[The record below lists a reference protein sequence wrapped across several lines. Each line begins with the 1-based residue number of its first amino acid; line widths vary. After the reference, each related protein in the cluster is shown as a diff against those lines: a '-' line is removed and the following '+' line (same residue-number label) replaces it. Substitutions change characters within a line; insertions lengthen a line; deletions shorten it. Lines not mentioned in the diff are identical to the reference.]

1 MGERCKSFEVGHGGD
16 RVLPEIA
23 RCQVRG
29 RRIAT
34 EDVLNSLSA
43 ETTGGAVCSASF
55 DQIVTKKMA
64 FASTKLRQSG
74 ALYAREP

>member
-1 MGERCKSFEVGHGGD
+1 MSFEVGHGGN

-43 ETTGGAVCSASF
+43 EMTFGTGGAVRSASF